1 MPVMRIHSSTRSTIP
16 SPMLTAAS
24 PAATPM
30 ENGFTVAPITPASAP
45 RMIIAAVVIRS
56 YPSAAISGMNSA

>member
-1 MPVMRIHSSTRSTIP
+1 
-16 SPMLTAAS
+16 MLTPAS

-30 ENGFTVAPITPASAP
+30 ENGLTVAPMTPHMAP
-45 RMIIAAVVIRS
+45 TMIIAAVVSRS